1 MQKTITDFLLLK
13 YPGLRIIGE
22 ENIEA
27 DDEICKKVAEKSL
40 TMSFAQ
46 MDPHEMIEDFPIT
59 KNSFFVPI
67 S

>member
-1 MQKTITDFLLLK
+1 MQKTITDFLLVK
-13 YPGLRIIGE
+13 YPRLRIIGE
-22 ENIEA
+22 EKIEE